1 MEGSLAAHRCIY
13 RSNTPVTPFTLTIQ
27 PGTPISDQIVHAA
40 KRAII
45 TGQLR
50 AGDPFPSVRTLSK
63 DLRIN
68 PNTAH
73 RAVTELIDAG
83 LLAMHPG
90 IGTVVTTPPAI
101 SARERAK
108 LLATQVE
115 DLVVE
120 ACRLGVPLPEL
131 FGYIQRQF
139 DLLNPKAGGQLRR

>member
-1 MEGSLAAHRCIY
+1 
-13 RSNTPVTPFTLTIQ
+13 VTPFTITLQ
-27 PGTPISDQIVHAA
+27 PGISISDQIVHAA

-50 AGDPFPSVRTLSK
+50 PGDPFPSVRTLSK

-90 IGTVVTTPPAI
+90 IGTVVATPPSL
-101 SARERAK
+101 SARDRAK
-108 LLATQVE
+108 LLARQIE
-115 DLVVE
+115 ELVLE
-120 ACRLGVPLPEL
+120 ACSLGVAADEL
-131 FGYIQRQF
+131 LRHIQRQYE
-139 DLLNPKAGGQLRR
+139 LLTPRSGGQTRR